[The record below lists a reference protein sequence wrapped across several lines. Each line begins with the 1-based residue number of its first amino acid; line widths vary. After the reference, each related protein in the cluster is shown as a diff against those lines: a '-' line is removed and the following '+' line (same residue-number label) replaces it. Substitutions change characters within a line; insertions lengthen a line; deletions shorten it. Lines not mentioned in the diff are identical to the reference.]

1 MKKTSILSAA
11 FIVAAS
17 TFFSCTATIEE
28 EPLPPAPPG
37 PEDLIN
43 WADENSG
50 TLEILNGSNKDM
62 VLFVGQTPNE
72 KNILGGVRAGKSK
85 LFDVSDDVSDFNT
98 GGYMVL
104 RGVSLAEYTANIDN
118 LSQAK
123 IDVSTM
129 ATYKA
134 GQKYRLNINP
144 SYVGDYG
151 FIVDNNSPIGIELR
165 KDSPRGEKVAYLP
178 ALASN
183 QKIYA
188 NSADALNLY
197 PVYVY
202 YNTSTGEVS
211 TIETTDIFET
221 RLATPRPMAN
231 ASSFQRYSF
240 PVSSSGWQGI
250 VNGLT
255 LPNGYITVTNNI
267 NNAVFFTRGGGN
279 ALMSQSGYDAL
290 GTGESLNYEIEGNDE
305 IFGKDEYGEDVSLGG
320 GREYVFV
327 ITAYNGRIMVPVT
340 DPTDPDGVVRIMN
353 AYDYSI
359 SVRQLTGTTGQESNH
374 YVATIVKGKKRDLTK
389 MISSL

>member
-1 MKKTSILSAA
+1 
-11 FIVAAS
+11 
-17 TFFSCTATIEE
+17 
-28 EPLPPAPPG
+28 
-37 PEDLIN
+37 
-43 WADENSG
+43 
-50 TLEILNGSNKDM
+50 
-62 VLFVGQTPNE
+62 
-72 KNILGGVRAGKSK
+72 
-85 LFDVSDDVSDFNT
+85 
-98 GGYMVL
+98 MVL
-104 RGVSLAEYTANIDN
+104 RGISKAQYLENIDN

-188 NSADALNLY
+188 SSADALNLF

-202 YNTSTGEVS
+202 YNTGTGEVS

-231 ASSFQRYSF
+231 ASQFQRYSF
-240 PVSSSGWQGI
+240 PVNQSGWQGI

-267 NNAVFFTRGGGN
+267 NNAVFFTIGGGN
-279 ALMSQSGYDAL
+279 ALKSQSGYDAL

-305 IFGKDEYGEDVSLGG
+305 IFEKDEDNKDVSLGG
-320 GREYVFV
+320 GREYTFV

-359 SVRQLTGTTGQESNH
+359 SVRQLAGTTGQNS
-374 YVATIVKGKKRDLTK
+374 YDYAATIVKGKKRDLSK
-389 MISSL
+389 MIQSL